1 MRKTVSSVIG
11 VFAATSA
18 RPCPWNHA
26 RRSVSDHRDRQA
38 GARPVVEDLSDR
50 RLQVEV
56 IDRTVRVRRLLAS
69 VVSGGGRAHH
79 LLLSSVTEAAIW
91 DRSG

>member
-1 MRKTVSSVIG
+1 MEPRE
-11 VFAATSA
+11 A
-18 RPCPWNHA
+18 
-26 RRSVSDHRDRQA
+26 SVSDHRDRQA
-38 GARPVVEDLSDR
+38 GARPAVKDLSDR

-56 IDRTVRVRRLLAS
+56 IDRTVRVRRLFAF

-79 LLLSSVTEAAIW
+79 LLLSSLTEAAIW